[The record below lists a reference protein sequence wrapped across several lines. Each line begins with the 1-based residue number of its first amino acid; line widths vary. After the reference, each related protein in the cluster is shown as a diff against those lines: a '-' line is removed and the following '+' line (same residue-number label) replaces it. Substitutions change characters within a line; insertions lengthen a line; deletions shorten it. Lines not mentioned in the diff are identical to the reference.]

1 MPGMWSA
8 CATGVLS
15 YCICKMCCSCNIAHC
30 SCMRNTRGMGERR
43 SARSIWLARPEADRQ
58 AWNNFRKAASFVIA
72 QVDADLQQHLRVG
85 YTDVEALLQLS
96 SADDQCLRMAP
107 LARAVSRSP
116 SALTRLV
123 DRLEERSLV
132 QRRRNSP
139 TEVSV
144 EVTPEGLE
152 LLAEAAPLILAQVE
166 ERFWSRLTLD
176 ERETLSAI
184 CRKLMEPD
192 SPNC

>member
-1 MPGMWSA
+1 VGWVSA
-8 CATGVLS
+8 DPRGASGSLAQRPTG
-15 YCICKMCCSCNIAHC
+15 K
-30 SCMRNTRGMGERR
+30 RGTT
-43 SARSIWLARPEADRQ
+43 SA
-58 AWNNFRKAASFVIA
+58 KAASFVIA
-72 QVDADLQQHLRVG
+72 QVDADLHQHLRVG

-176 ERETLSAI
+176 ERETLSGI
-184 CRKLMEPD
+184 CRKLMGPD